1 MFNNDR
7 VRFHHA
13 DDHDHGHLGGHD
25 HQHVHS
31 HDNVEESKE
40 EKTLKILL
48 AHWVKHNQSHEDGF
62 REWVDKAKNMGK
74 DETAKSIE
82 KAIEYLQKVNEMLL
96 DAKKCM

>member
-13 DDHDHGHLGGHD
+13 DDHDLGDLGGHD

-48 AHWVKHNQSHEDGF
+48 AHWVNHNQSHEDGF